1 MFKRIA
7 ALILILIAA
16 AALAACGTSTAQQP
30 APTSPATVAPT
41 PAPPTAVPPTVE
53 ATAGPTVAPPTA
65 PAGPQVDMVTVY
77 LIAIGDNGVS
87 GPMVGC
93 GDSAVAVN
101 VPITPTDQP
110 LMPAIE
116 ALLAIKDQFYGE
128 SGLYDALYQSTLT
141 VDSAS
146 ITGDTAAV
154 ALSGALLQGG
164 ECNSP
169 RVKAQLELTAAQF
182 PGVTQT
188 AITLNGQSLDDALS
202 LK

>member
-7 ALILILIAA
+7 AITLILIAA
-16 AALAACGTSTAQQP
+16 GALAACAAPAAQQTAPPP
-30 APTSPATVAPT
+30 APTITPT
-41 PAPPTAVPPTVE
+41 IAPPTAVPPTAE
-53 ATAGPTVAPPTA
+53 ATAGPATV
-65 PAGPQVDMVTVY
+65 PAAQQVDMVTIY

-101 VPITPTDQP
+101 VPIVPTDQP
-110 LMPAIE
+110 LKPAIE

-128 SGLYDALYQSTLT
+128 SGLYDALYQSALT

-154 ALSGALLQGG
+154 ALSGSLLQGG
-164 ECNSP
+164 ECDSP
-169 RVKAQLELTAAQF
+169 RIKAQLELTAAQF
-182 PGVTQT
+182 PGVTQA